1 MQMPIFTPIEAIRFR
16 CLDCCGNQPLEVR
29 LCPATNCPLYPYRLG
44 KRPDEETR
52 KEVAKAVP
60 LPWLQEIL
68 DNRQKRA
75 DQAKERYQ
83 SGKWTPEVFKK
94 DSVGENA

>member
-1 MQMPIFTPIEAIRFR
+1 MEIFTPIEAIRFR

-60 LPWLQEIL
+60 LPWMQDVLSI
-68 DNRQKRA
+68 RQKRRE
-75 DQAKERYQ
+75 QAQARYGVDNV
-83 SGKWTPEVFKK
+83 SDECL
-94 DSVGENA
+94 DDE